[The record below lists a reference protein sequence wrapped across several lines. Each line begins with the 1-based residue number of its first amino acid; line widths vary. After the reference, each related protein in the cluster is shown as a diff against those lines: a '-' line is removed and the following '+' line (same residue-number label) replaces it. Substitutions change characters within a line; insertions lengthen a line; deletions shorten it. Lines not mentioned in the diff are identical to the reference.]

1 MFVDN
6 ISVAH
11 PFFVFQKP
19 AYNQPKTRK
28 NTTTQYDRKH
38 RKGAG
43 MSQQQDTNQPT
54 TQPPQ
59 QDQHKTFDPEE
70 FKKTAEEI
78 REQYANTLR
87 LLADN

>member
-1 MFVDN
+1 
-6 ISVAH
+6 
-11 PFFVFQKP
+11 
-19 AYNQPKTRK
+19 
-28 NTTTQYDRKH
+28 
-38 RKGAG
+38 

-70 FKKTAEEI
+70 FKKTTEKI
-78 REQYANTLR
+78 CEQYANTLR